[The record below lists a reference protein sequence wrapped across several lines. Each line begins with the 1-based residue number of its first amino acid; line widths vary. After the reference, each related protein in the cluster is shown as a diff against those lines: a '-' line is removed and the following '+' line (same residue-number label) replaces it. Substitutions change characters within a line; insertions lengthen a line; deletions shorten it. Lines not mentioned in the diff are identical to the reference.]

1 MAYYN
6 INRRS
11 GKFCCQVRWHPDGS
25 KKRKSKN
32 KTFKSKSAAKAWGE
46 LKVKEI
52 ETSISIGNDIYSLDN
67 PIKTLGELIQTYLDD
82 EHVTIGRSKRMALRA
97 ITHCDIAS
105 TEVKRLKPK
114 HFVDYAKERK
124 VAGAS
129 PSTVAGDISHVR
141 AALKAARA
149 LYDVDADENPIVQAM
164 PTLHTLKLIGKSNI
178 RSRRPTG
185 SETTQL
191 TKALKEKEKHK
202 GTMIPYADIF
212 EFSILSCMRI
222 GEVCRILWEDLDI
235 EGEWVMVR
243 DRKDPRKKE
252 GNHMRVPLLGG
263 AMDIILK
270 QSKTDPRIF
279 PYNSRSVTT
288 GFRNTRKKLGIE
300 DLRYHDLRRE
310 GASRLLEQG
319 YSIERVAQ
327 VTGHRD
333 LNTLWRIYTDL
344 NPNKDKR

>member
-6 INRRS
+6 INPRG
-11 GKFCCQVRWHPDGS
+11 GKFCCQVRWYNQDS
-25 KKRKSKN
+25 NKRNSKN
-32 KTFKSKSAAKAWGE
+32 KTFKNKSAARAWGE

-52 ETSISIGNDIYSLDN
+52 EASISIGADVYSLDN
-67 PIKTLGELIQTYLDD
+67 PIKTLGDLIYAYLDD
-82 EHVTIGRSKRMALRA
+82 EYVMAGRSKRMSLRA
-97 ITHCDIAS
+97 LSNCDIALID
-105 TEVKRLKPK
+105 VKKLRPK
-114 HFVDYAKERK
+114 HFIDYAKERK
-124 VAGAS
+124 ASGAS

-141 AALKAARA
+141 AVLKAARA
-149 LYDVDADENPIVQAM
+149 LYDVDADEKPIVQAM
-164 PTLHTLKLIGKSNI
+164 ATLHTLKLIGKSNI
-178 RSRRPTG
+178 RSRRPTE
-185 SETTQL
+185 SEIVKL

-202 GTMIPYADIF
+202 DTIIPYADIF
-212 EFSILSCMRI
+212 EFSIVSCMRI
-222 GEVCRILWEDLDI
+222 GEVCRILWEDLDTT
-235 EGEWVMVR
+235 GEWVMVR

-270 QSKTDPRIF
+270 QPKTDPRIF

-288 GFRNTRKKLGIE
+288 GFRNTRNKLGIE

-310 GASRLLEQG
+310 GASQLLEQG